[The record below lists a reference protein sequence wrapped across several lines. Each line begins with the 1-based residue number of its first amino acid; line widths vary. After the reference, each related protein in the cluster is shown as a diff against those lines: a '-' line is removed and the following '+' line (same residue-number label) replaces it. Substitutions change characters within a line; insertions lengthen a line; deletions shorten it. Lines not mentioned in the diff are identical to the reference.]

1 MNIYIDSENV
11 PHTEYQTIINKYSQ
25 HNKPILSIKVFADW
39 SSAQSKKWY
48 DCCKRNI
55 LVEQKQCIKK
65 PHKQTIDV
73 NIITDV
79 MNDILVDKQMK
90 NDAIKE
96 VIIVSSDMDFIP
108 LLKTIK
114 KYGILVECFTC
125 DPCKP
130 GPDFMSDTE
139 YEQVIYENREYHCP
153 NNYPQGNY
161 PQGNYPQVNN
171 NPPYNI
177 QQQQEYLD
185 QKFNLIRKCVENL
198 KNSGV
203 QCIASKKLIR
213 ALFREAAS
221 NVRERN
227 MFKSEEEFYMYPM
240 LIVREGAKW
249 KLL

>member
-79 MNDILVDKQMK
+79 MNDILIDKQMK

-125 DPCKP
+125 DPFKP
-130 GPDFMSDTE
+130 GPDLMSDTDNDIDI
-139 YEQVIYENREYHCP
+139 EQVIYENREYHCP
-153 NNYPQGNY
+153 NNYPQANQANNY
-161 PQGNYPQVNN
+161 NYK
-171 NPPYNI
+171 
-177 QQQQEYLD
+177 E
-185 QKFNLIRKCVENL
+185 QKFNLMQRCVEYL
-198 KNSGV
+198 KKSGV
-203 QCIASKKLIR
+203 QCIASRKLKK
-213 ALFREAAS
+213 ALFREAA
-221 NVRERN
+221 NVQERN
-227 MFKSEEEFYMYPM
+227 MFKSEEEFYMYPS
-240 LIVREGAKW
+240 LLVRDVDSSKW

>member
-65 PHKQTIDV
+65 PQKQTIDV

-125 DPCKP
+125 DPFKP
-130 GPDFMSDTE
+130 GPDLMSDTDIDIE
-139 YEQVIYENREYHCP
+139 NVIYENREYHAP
-153 NNYPQGNY
+153 NNYPPANY
-161 PQGNYPQVNN
+161 PPANN
-171 NPPYNI
+171 SAPYNMK
-177 QQQQEYLD
+177 QQQEYLD

-198 KNSGV
+198 KKSGV

-221 NVRERN
+221 NVHERN

>member
-65 PHKQTIDV
+65 PQKQTIDV

-125 DPCKP
+125 DPFKP
-130 GPDFMSDTE
+130 GPDLMSDTDIDIE
-139 YEQVIYENREYHCP
+139 NVIYENREYHAP
-153 NNYPQGNY
+153 N
-161 PQGNYPQVNN
+161 NYPQVNN
-171 NPPYNI
+171 NPMNNNY
-177 QQQQEYLD
+177 QE
-185 QKFNLIRKCVENL
+185 QKLSLL
-198 KNSGV
+198 KRCIEHLKKSGV
-203 QCIASKKLIR
+203 QCIASKKLKR
-213 ALFREAAS
+213 ALFRESA
-221 NVRERN
+221 NVHERN

-240 LIVREGAKW
+240 LIARDGDGGKW

>member
-1 MNIYIDSENV
+1 MNLIMNIYIDSENV

-39 SSAQSKKWY
+39 SSAQCKKWY

-79 MNDILVDKQMK
+79 MNDILIDKQMK

-114 KYGILVECFTC
+114 KYGILVEVFTC
-125 DPCKP
+125 DPFKP
-130 GPDFMSDTE
+130 PPDLMSDTE

-153 NNYPQGNY
+153 N
-161 PQGNYPQVNN
+161 NYPQVNN

-198 KNSGV
+198 KKSGV

-221 NVRERN
+221 NVHERN